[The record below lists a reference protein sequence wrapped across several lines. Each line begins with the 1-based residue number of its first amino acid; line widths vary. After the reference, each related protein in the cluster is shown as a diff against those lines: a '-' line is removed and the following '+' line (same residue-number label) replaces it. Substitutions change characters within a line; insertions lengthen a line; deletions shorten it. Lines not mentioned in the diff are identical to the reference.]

1 MVSLTPLERVAESF
15 GAGPHILVVMPRNMH
30 FGPSKAT
37 SIDLCIYD
45 LVRSSR
51 YRETTTVVCEK
62 NEPVF
67 AGVRTLFFPASA
79 TSSTRRKILFVE
91 ALATGQPVDLIV
103 VQQHLPTAVALA
115 RRLPIPVVFHTH
127 NFTKSL
133 SGPGVLTS
141 AKRWLRTRGYQ
152 SLAGIIF
159 VSNAAKDRF
168 RVNWPEVTTPTAV
181 VPNGFNFSEWNPQVR
196 RAQEILCVGR
206 AAPEKGIKEAAAAVA
221 AVLSR
226 HREWRGRFILSEA
239 ATHPRYFNEILGQ
252 LQPVSDRVSVDVAQ
266 PWSFVKA
273 KCEEAAIAVVPSR
286 WDEPFGRTALEAH
299 AGGCAVVSS
308 GTGGLAEISDNNAI
322 VLPPNFVVED
332 IAKALDVLIRDE
344 RLLSELA
351 RRGRQGAERIYG
363 IASVSA
369 RADDLY
375 DCALGPCVAARMAG
389 GP

>member
-1 MVSLTPLERVAESF
+1 
-15 GAGPHILVVMPRNMH
+15 
-30 FGPSKAT
+30 
-37 SIDLCIYD
+37 
-45 LVRSSR
+45 
-51 YRETTTVVCEK
+51 
-62 NEPVF
+62 
-67 AGVRTLFFPASA
+67 
-79 TSSTRRKILFVE
+79 
-91 ALATGQPVDLIV
+91 
-103 VQQHLPTAVALA
+103 
-115 RRLPIPVVFHTH
+115 VVFHTH

-168 RVNWPEVTTPTAV
+168 KVDWPEVTTPTAV
-181 VPNGFNFSEWNPQVR
+181 VPNGFDFSEWNPQVR

-221 AVLSR
+221 AVLSQ

-332 IAKALDVLIRDE
+332 IAKALDLLIRDE
-344 RLLSELA
+344 QLLSELG

-369 RADDLY
+369 RADDFY